1 MMAGQDTPM
10 VLKGITEE
18 GSEAGSADVTNA
30 PAASLNEGVEWPDML
45 SLSPESLLLG
55 FEGPAVM
62 LDRRGKLAAQNQ
74 KGQLLAA
81 LFSAGGA
88 PEIRGLLADVIGGNK
103 AVSEKLDLPEISGGG
118 SIEVVFLPMKND
130 AGTSFVVVL
139 SRETTMERNFINA
152 LLTSRQ
158 LFKDLV
164 TCSADFAWETDKNG
178 NFKFVSERGVLGFSA
193 HKLNGNPPRNLMHH
207 KHDKSLPFPFDS
219 EVPLVDAEVWLRAAD
234 GSAACLLISSV
245 PVHSETGEWLGA
257 RGVAR
262 DMTDTRQRD
271 QDLQRE
277 RNRNEL
283 LNTIVDAI
291 RNEVEPGRM
300 LATAAE
306 AIAAAVEARHCW
318 VMRGDTQNG
327 FTNAAEHGGTSS
339 PIPKEASDS
348 VSEVMLHGDP
358 RGVVERQVG
367 MHQILTAA
375 CRYRGEV
382 NGAIAIARGVDQ
394 EDWSEDAMALLAGV
408 AARVGIAV
416 EQISIH
422 EKLERLSRIDELT
435 GLFNRRAFYDDM
447 GDRLAHHRRT
457 GRSGALVYVDLDNF
471 KMVND
476 VKGHSAGD
484 EVLILLS
491 DILKGGSRIGDL
503 SARLGGDEFALWT
516 EDTDEDGAMTKA
528 RLLMADAEQLKSWS
542 ADDENPL
549 GISVG
554 IAVSDPRSEET
565 MTELIARADGA
576 MYDVKHSGKG
586 GYAVM
591 LPGGNI
597 VRGT

>member
-1 MMAGQDTPM
+1 MTGHDIPM
-10 VLKGITEE
+10 VLKGVIDPVADDVNDAVEPATEV
-18 GSEAGSADVTNA
+18 AGY
-30 PAASLNEGVEWPDML
+30 AALPEQL
-45 SLSPESLLLG
+45 SLSPEKLLDG
-55 FEGPAVM
+55 FEGPAAI
-62 LDRRGKLAAQNQ
+62 LDRRGKLIGQNG
-74 KGQLLAA
+74 KGHSLAL
-81 LFSAGGA
+81 LFSSNGDPA
-88 PEIRGLLADVIGGNK
+88 IRGMLANVIGGNK
-103 AVSEKLDLPEISGGG
+103 AVSEKLDLPEPSGGG
-118 SIEVVFLPMKND
+118 SIEVSLVPLKD
-130 AGTSFVVVL
+130 ETGTSYVVVL

-178 NFKFVSERGVLGFSA
+178 NFKFVSERGVLGYSA
-193 HKLNGNPPRNLMHH
+193 HKLNGNPPRNLLHH

-219 EVPLVDAEVWLRAAD
+219 EVPLEDAEVWLRHAD
-234 GSAACLLISSV
+234 GTAACLVISSV

-262 DMTDTRQRD
+262 DMTDTRERD
-271 QDLQRE
+271 QALERE

-300 LATAAE
+300 LGTAAE
-306 AIAAAVEARHCW
+306 AIAAAVGARHCW
-318 VMRGDTQNG
+318 VMRGDPGQG
-327 FTNAAEHGGTSS
+327 FMNAAEYGGISS

-348 VSEVMLHGDP
+348 VSEIMLHGDP

-375 CRYRGEV
+375 CCYRGEV
-382 NGAIAIARGVDQ
+382 NGAIAISRGVDQ
-394 EDWSEDAMALLAGV
+394 ADWSEDAKALLAGV

-422 EKLERLSRIDELT
+422 EKLERLSRVDELT
-435 GLFNRRAFYDDM
+435 GLYNRRAFYEDLE
-447 GDRLAHHRRT
+447 GRLAHHRRT

-476 VKGHSAGD
+476 VHGHSAGD
-484 EVLILLS
+484 EVLKLLS

-503 SARLGGDEFALWT
+503 TARLGGDEFALWT
-516 EDTDEDGAMTKA
+516 EDTDEEGAMTKA
-528 RLLMADAEQLKSWS
+528 RLLMADAEQLRTHS
-542 ADDENPL
+542 AGEEHPL

-554 IAVSDPRSEET
+554 IAVSDPHSSET
-565 MTELIARADGA
+565 MNEMIGRADGA

-591 LPGGNI
+591 LPGGKI